1 MDRVGKNP
9 ETTTRGE
16 DTCREMKVKS
26 EESKPDDF
34 ASYPVHF
41 CTFRDCS
48 EHITTTPHV
57 SFVYLVVFKSPK
69 NTKVHI
75 DSESEITFVVF
86 VG

>member
-1 MDRVGKNP
+1 MERVGKNP
-9 ETTTRGE
+9 KTTTRGE

-26 EESKPDDF
+26 EECKLDDL
-34 ASYPVHF
+34 ALYPVHF

-57 SFVYLVVFKSPK
+57 SFVYLVVFKSSK

-75 DSESEITFVVF
+75 DLES
-86 VG
+86 

>member
-26 EESKPDDF
+26 EESK
-34 ASYPVHF
+34 
-41 CTFRDCS
+41 
-48 EHITTTPHV
+48 PHV